1 MKVISKILITL
12 NVLAIIPLIICYLA
26 HLISP
31 DQFPYFLVFT
41 FAYPYVLGINFLF
54 FILWLFINR
63 KIALIAL
70 VIILIGSPLIIRLI
84 PIQGYFRK
92 LSPQND
98 DLKILSYN
106 VRLFN
111 LYNWREKDNLKD
123 AMFSFV
129 EAQNPDIAC
138 FQEYFWS
145 SNDYFPTTQ
154 VLTEK
159 LNAPYNYYTTSIEP
173 IGNQHF
179 GIATFSK
186 YPIVNKGEI
195 SFENTH
201 NLIIYTDILYLDDTI
216 RIYNCHLQ
224 SMYFNE
230 DNYNEIDNLNLD
242 RLKDGKVNG
251 LFPVLKKIIK
261 SSQIRTQQSNTLAKN
276 IKSSPY
282 PVIVC
287 GDFND
292 NPFSYTYTTIK
303 ANLKDSYTKAARKPG
318 YTWKKSLITQ
328 RIDFVFYPKE
338 FICTNHKVIHIDYS
352 DHFPLI
358 VSLRKN
364 N

>member
-1 MKVISKILITL
+1 MKVFSKILIAV
-12 NVLAIIPLIICYLA
+12 NIIVVIPLIICYLA

-31 DQFPYFLVFT
+31 DKFPYFLLFT
-41 FAYPYVLGINFLF
+41 FAYPYILGINLLFL
-54 FILWLFINR
+54 IAWLFINR
-63 KIALIAL
+63 KIALIL
-70 VIILIGSPLIIRLI
+70 LIIILIGSPLITRLV

-92 LSPQND
+92 LNPQND

-123 AMFSFV
+123 AMFTFL

-145 SNDYFPTTQ
+145 SNNFFPTTD

-159 LNAPYNYYTTSIEP
+159 LKTPYNYHTTAIEP

-186 YPIVNKGEI
+186 YPIVNKGDI
-195 SFENTH
+195 TFKNTH
-201 NLIIYTDILYLDDTI
+201 NLIIFTDIVYIEDTI
-216 RIYNCHLQ
+216 RVYNCHLQ

-230 DNYNEIDNLNLD
+230 DNYNEIDNINFE
-242 RLKDGKVNG
+242 RLKDGKVKG
-251 LFPVLKKIIK
+251 LFPVLKKLVK
-261 SSQIRTQQSNTLAKN
+261 SSQIRTQQSKTLAKH
-276 IKSSPY
+276 IKESPH

-303 ANLKDSYTKAARKPG
+303 GKLKDSYTKASKKPG

-338 FICTNHKVIHIDYS
+338 FICTNHKVIHNNYS
-352 DHFPLI
+352 DHYPII

-364 N
+364 K